1 MTMTYNGTTAGSTA
15 ANPPV
20 LLAAA
25 IGGHVLFAT
34 SGGAS
39 STGSFAGLPNGASG
53 AKLWFYSSTNAYTD
67 VIGAATFNDGV
78 ALGMTIGDF
87 LIGVQTSANSTSPF
101 VYIGALVTSAGST
114 SFTVSTSCLSS
125 TAA

>member
-1 MTMTYNGTTAGSTA
+1 MTLTYNGSTATSTA

-25 IGGHVLFAT
+25 IGGHVQWAT
-34 SGGAS
+34 SGSSA
-39 STGSFAGLPNGASG
+39 STGIFPGLPNGASG

-67 VIGAATFNDGV
+67 VIGAASFNDGY
-78 ALGMTIGDF
+78 ALGMTIGDV
-87 LIGVQTSANSTSPF
+87 LIGVLTSANSTAPF
-101 VYIGALVTSAGST
+101 VYIGALATSLGST
-114 SFTVSTSCLSS
+114 SFTMSTATLSS